1 MPGRTRSRTVSV
13 LAFSF
18 LLACLPLAADAQV
31 RLDLPAQPLAQALT
45 TLGSLANINIYFD
58 APTVDG
64 IQAPALKAEIS
75 ADDALGRLLAGTRL
89 RAVRVD
95 DNTFRVVAETAQKR
109 AQGSRD
115 TNTGS
120 TSAPAGVHLAY
131 AGAGAEPATAAV
143 ESRSSS
149 GAGASG
155 SAYSKDNL
163 SEVVVSAQKRDERL
177 QDVPVP
183 VTAVSASAL
192 VDANQLRLQDYYSSV
207 PGLDLTLDNRGS
219 PVISIRGITTSFYT
233 SGSTPTVG
241 ITIDDVPYETSG
253 PSTFSPIPDV
263 DPNELARVE
272 VLRGPQGTLYGSS
285 SIGGLIKYVTI
296 DPSTAGVSGHAEA
309 GLSGVQNGD
318 KLGYNVS
325 AGVNIPLSDT
335 VALRASG
342 FTHED
347 PGYIDNVQTGQH
359 DVNERKVYGGRVS
372 ALWQPSQNLS
382 LKLSA
387 LLQDSKAYGPSQIDV
402 ATPGFTLPPLGD
414 LQQSNLINSG
424 GYDRKIQA
432 YSANLNA
439 QIGAVKLTSVTG
451 YNVSK
456 SSDSFDFTWAFG
468 PYTQTQFG
476 VTGTPFVED
485 NTAHKFSQEI
495 RASMPLGSMVDW
507 LVGAFYTHED
517 TKPVGGYIAVDP
529 ATGTQV
535 GRWLD
540 QRSTETYTEYAAF
553 TDFTV
558 HVTDQFDVQLGGRE
572 SENRTT
578 NASTLAGPY
587 VPFFLGTPSPDINPE
602 VASKDKAFTYLVTP
616 KYTFSPD
623 FMAYARLASGFRPGG
638 PNSAIN
644 ARLGQPASFA
654 PDTTRN
660 YELGVKGDVL
670 DHVLTFDASVYYI
683 DWNHIQ
689 ITIYD
694 PGTSVSYGANGSHA
708 KSQGEEFSVQSR
720 PLPGLNVGAWVTW
733 SNAVLTQPFPAAPAA
748 SGLPNAASGDRLPY
762 SSRFS
767 GHLSF
772 EQEFPLVGSL
782 SGFFAGSVSYVGD
795 RKGEFT
801 NAPPRQDL
809 PAYVTTDLRTGARL
823 DDWTANLFVT
833 NIADRR
839 GLLQGG
845 IGFFPPYAFDVIQP
859 RTIGLTVSRKF

>member
-1 MPGRTRSRTVSV
+1 MARRNLGRASIISCTT
-13 LAFSF
+13 
-18 LLACLPLAADAQV
+18 LLTLLVCATGRAGEPPQTYNI
-31 RLDLPAQPLAQALT
+31 PAQNLGSALREFARQTNQEILFSSEVVKDKTTHGITGALSAEAALT
-45 TLGSLANINIYFD
+45 
-58 APTVDG
+58 
-64 IQAPALKAEIS
+64 Q
-75 ADDALGRLLAGTRL
+75 LLAGTGL
-89 RAVRVD
+89 VATKSATGQILIVRTD
-95 DNTFRVVAETAQKR
+95 GKGAPAPADPQSAPEATGREAAPETRSNTGLQTPVQLEEIVVTAQKR
-109 AQGSRD
+109 
-115 TNTGS
+115 T
-120 TSAPAGVHLAY
+120 
-131 AGAGAEPATAAV
+131 
-143 ESRSSS
+143 
-149 GAGASG
+149 
-155 SAYSKDNL
+155 
-163 SEVVVSAQKRDERL
+163 ERL

-192 VDANQLRLQDYYSSV
+192 VDTNQLRLQDYYSSV

-219 PVISIRGITTSFYT
+219 PVVSIRGITTSFYT

-347 PGYIDNVQTGQH
+347 PGYIDNVQTDQS
-359 DVNERKVYGGRVS
+359 DVNERKVYGGRVA
-372 ALWQPSQNLS
+372 ALWQPSSDLS

-387 LLQDSKAYGPSQIDV
+387 LLQDSKAYGPSQVDV
-402 ATPGFTLPPLGD
+402 PNPGFGLPALGD

-424 GYDRKIQA
+424 GYDRRIQA

-439 QIGAVKLTSVTG
+439 QLGAVKLTSVTG
-451 YNVSK
+451 YNVS
-456 SSDSFDFTWAFG
+456 SSADSFDFTWSFG
-468 PYTQTQFG
+468 PYTKTQFG

-485 NTAHKFSQEI
+485 NTVHKFTQEI
-495 RASMPLGSMVDW
+495 RASIPLGSSVDW
-507 LVGAFYTHED
+507 LVGGFYTHED
-517 TKPVGGYIAVDP
+517 TKPIGGYLAVDP
-529 ATGTQV
+529 TSGAEV

-553 TDFTV
+553 TDYTV
-558 HVTDQFDVQLGGRE
+558 HVTDRFDVQLGGRE

-587 VPFFLGTPSPDINPE
+587 VPFFLGTPSPDVNPE
-602 VASKDKAFTYLVTP
+602 VGSKDNAFTYLVTP
-616 KYTFSPD
+616 KYTLSPD
-623 FMAYARLASGFRPGG
+623 LMTYARLASGFRPGG
-638 PNSAIN
+638 PNSALN
-644 ARLGQPASFA
+644 SKLGLPTSFS

-670 DHVLTFDASVYYI
+670 DHLLSFDASVYYI

-694 PGTSVSYGANGSHA
+694 PNTSVSYGANGSRA

-720 PLPGLNVGAWVTW
+720 PLPGLSLGAWVTW

-748 SGLPNAASGDRLPY
+748 SGLPNAAPGDRLPY

-772 EQEFPLVGSL
+772 EQEFPLWRSVE
-782 SGFFAGSVSYVGD
+782 GFFAGASSYVGD

-809 PAYVTTDLRTGARL
+809 PAYVTTDLRAGAKF
-823 DDWTANLFVT
+823 DDWTTNLFVT
-833 NIADRR
+833 NLADRR

-845 IGFFPPYAFDVIQP
+845 IGFFPPYAFDIIQP
-859 RTIGLTVSRKF
+859 RTIGLSVSRKF